1 MLTVDQ
7 YEYIRI
13 AHRVYGKGIRQI
25 SRDTGHSRNT
35 IKKALRGEYSGYKSR
50 EHQPY
55 PVLSPFL
62 HIIDKW
68 LEGDKERPRKQRHTA
83 VRIYHRGVRGRC

>member
-25 SRDTGHSRNT
+25 ARDTGHSRNT

-55 PVLSPFL
+55 PGF
-62 HIIDKW
+62 
-68 LEGDKERPRKQRHTA
+68 
-83 VRIYHRGVRGRC
+83 